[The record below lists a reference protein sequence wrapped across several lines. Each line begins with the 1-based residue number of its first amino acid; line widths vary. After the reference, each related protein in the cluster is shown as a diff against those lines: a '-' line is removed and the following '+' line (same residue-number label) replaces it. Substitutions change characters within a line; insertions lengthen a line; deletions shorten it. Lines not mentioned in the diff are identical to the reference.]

1 MSFRD
6 ELYRTADELRG
17 IATEGARYADN
28 DYDRRRY
35 GRVLSFSAR
44 LVAAIEQRSPDG

>member
-17 IATEGARYADN
+17 IATEGMRDTPTTTTTVK
-28 DYDRRRY
+28 RY
-35 GRVLSFSAR
+35 GAGCYHNQCSTG
-44 LVAAIEQRSPDG
+44 RSH